1 MQRGFDMALGKE
13 PFNSRIALRGLRREL
28 ALDRG
33 CAERKEPFA
42 ERMFALSESPESG
55 SENRWLLLSL

>member
-1 MQRGFDMALGKE
+1 MALGKE
-13 PFNSRIALRGLRREL
+13 PFTSRIALRGLRREL

-42 ERMFALSESPESG
+42 ERMVVLGESPESG
-55 SENRWLLLSL
+55 SESRWPLLSL